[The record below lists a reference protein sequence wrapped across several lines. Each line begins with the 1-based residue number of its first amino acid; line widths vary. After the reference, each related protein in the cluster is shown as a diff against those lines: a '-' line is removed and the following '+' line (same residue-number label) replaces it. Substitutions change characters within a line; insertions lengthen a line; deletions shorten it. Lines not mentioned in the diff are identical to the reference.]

1 MNLGKEFQYDDF
13 NDPVDLVLATDRD
26 IDEAIER
33 AEEAADSKDA
43 DSVIAMMKENGDLPC
58 DLTDEDEEMMYNEDE
73 DDAMDIADVEAQDY
87 REALDVDEE
96 EDMEE
101 DDVID
106 TVMDADPQ
114 ADIEGASQ
122 VGIYPV
128 WYDNDTDKDYKDRS
142 NEHLPQCEHLHIH
155 EWNEMIDLL
164 EKIKK

>member
-13 NDPVDLVLATDRD
+13 SDPVDLVLATDRD

-43 DSVIAMMKENGDLPC
+43 ESVISMMQENGDLPC
-58 DLTDEDEEMMYNEDE
+58 DLTDEDEDMMYNEDE
-73 DDAMDIADVEAQDY
+73 DDAMDIADIDAQDY
-87 REALDVDEE
+87 RESFDVDEE

-114 ADIEGASQ
+114 ADVEDIEDED
-122 VGIYPV
+122 I
-128 WYDNDTDKDYKDRS
+128 R
-142 NEHLPQCEHLHIH
+142 
-155 EWNEMIDLL
+155 
-164 EKIKK
+164 

>member
-13 NDPVDLVLATDRD
+13 SDPVDLVLATDRD

-43 DSVIAMMKENGDLPC
+43 ESVISMMQENGDLPC
-58 DLTDEDEEMMYNEDE
+58 DLTDEDEAMMYDEDE
-73 DDAMDIADVEAQDY
+73 DDAMNIADIDAQDY
-87 REALDVDEE
+87 RESFDVDEE

-114 ADIEGASQ
+114 ADVEDIEDED
-122 VGIYPV
+122 I
-128 WYDNDTDKDYKDRS
+128 R
-142 NEHLPQCEHLHIH
+142 
-155 EWNEMIDLL
+155 
-164 EKIKK
+164 

>member
-13 NDPVDLVLATDRD
+13 SDPVDLVLATDRD

-43 DSVIAMMKENGDLPC
+43 DSVIAMMQENGDLPC

-101 DDVID
+101 DGVID

-114 ADIEGASQ
+114 ADIED
-122 VGIYPV
+122 IEDEYI
-128 WYDNDTDKDYKDRS
+128 R
-142 NEHLPQCEHLHIH
+142 
-155 EWNEMIDLL
+155 
-164 EKIKK
+164 